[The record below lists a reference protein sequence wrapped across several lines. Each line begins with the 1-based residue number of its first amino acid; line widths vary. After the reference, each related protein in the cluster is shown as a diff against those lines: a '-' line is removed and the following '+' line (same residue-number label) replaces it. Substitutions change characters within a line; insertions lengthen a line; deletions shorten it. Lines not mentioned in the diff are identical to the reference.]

1 MSKFKQPEIPSIYEE
16 LGEYRL
22 RNLLPYTENAVYYWE
37 SDKRTE
43 QKDFIDNNI
52 EFFKTYRDRV
62 KKELSKIKL

>member
-22 RNLLPYTENAVYYWE
+22 RNILPYTENAVDYWE

-43 QKDFIDNNI
+43 SKDFIDNNI

-62 KKELSKIKL
+62 KKELSKIKV

>member
-22 RNLLPYTENAVYYWE
+22 RNILPYTENAVDYWE

-43 QKDFIDNNI
+43 SKDFIDNNI
-52 EFFKTYRDRV
+52 EFFKIYRDRV
-62 KKELSKIKL
+62 KKELSKIKV